1 MVSSRF
7 IGSSLISLTFLLT
20 IPGCSEENPP
30 RKSSGSTSNT
40 GGSGGNGGESSVSSS
55 GVGGFGGSGG
65 SAGSGGAP
73 AQSTFCAPDTVTTIP
88 NGANAFDVQTD
99 HYDLYAETSKADAEE
114 MARLLEAAFPAMQD
128 YFEAVPPLAAGQRLS
143 VRFFADYSNWTAA
156 LVADGIMVPNE
167 AAGYYSPT
175 NGVAY
180 LYKQGNPYYTH
191 VLLLHEAVH
200 QFHFQS
206 RLKNPNLPFWL
217 VEGIA
222 EHLGRHDWDK
232 KCVNLGVVPLM
243 SWEDMPDEALSSS
256 IDFSGIV
263 NGSVN
268 PTRAASWAIYRF
280 LDHGDNGAH
289 RAGFKAYRDAMDAN
303 QPNPSFSMLVGDPAI
318 LAPALNTYLPTAQEP
333 MMPIYIEWHH
343 VGQRAVYADS
353 GPYFSLAVTKAE
365 VKHFE
370 TQYDVPAQSPWTLGV
385 VLGYDDNQNYL
396 SLVVDNT
403 GKLRTY
409 KAGGGSLIYNDAG
422 NAPASMGNGV
432 GFISVDY
439 PTANEAKVTVNGMTS
454 TYAITWAPQ
463 SGLALNDSA
472 ALFHDID
479 WN

>member
-1 MVSSRF
+1 M
-7 IGSSLISLTFLLT
+7 ISTRYTFQAFLALTLLVT
-20 IPGCSEENPP
+20 IPACSDDRP
-30 RKSSGSTSNT
+30 RSASMSTSTNGGSGGSGGDSSGST
-40 GGSGGNGGESSVSSS
+40 
-55 GVGGFGGSGG
+55 GGFGGSGMG
-65 SAGSGGAP
+65 GSGGSIP
-73 AQSTFCAPDTVTTIP
+73 GSKYCAPDTVMTTP
-88 NGANAFDVQTD
+88 NGGNAFDVKTE
-99 HYDLYAETSKADAEE
+99 HYDLYAEGSKEDAEE
-114 MARLLEAAFPAMQD
+114 MAQLLEAAYPALQD
-128 YFEAVPPLAAGQRLS
+128 YFEATPPLAAGQRLV
-143 VRFFADYSNWTAA
+143 VRFFADYSNWAAA
-156 LVADGIMVPNE
+156 LTADGIMVPNE

-175 NGVAY
+175 NSVAY

-200 QFHFQS
+200 QFHFLS

-217 VEGIA
+217 VEGVA

-232 KCVNLGVVPLM
+232 KCVNLGVVPLL
-243 SWEDMPDEALSSS
+243 SWEDLPDDALSSS

-263 NGSVN
+263 NGNVN

-289 RAGFKAYRDAMDAN
+289 RAAFKSYRDAMDAN
-303 QPNPSFSMLVGDPAI
+303 EPNPSFLTLVGDPGA
-318 LAPALNTYLPTAQEP
+318 LSPALSAYLPMAQEP
-333 MMPIYIEWHH
+333 MMPIYIEWQH
-343 VGQRAVYADS
+343 VGQRAVFADS
-353 GPYFSLAVTKAE
+353 GPYFSLAVTKAD

-370 TQYDVPAQSPWTLGV
+370 TQYDVPSGGSWTLGV
-385 VLGYDDNQNYL
+385 VLGYDDDQNYL

-403 GKLRTY
+403 GQLRTF
-409 KAGGGSLIYNDAG
+409 KAGGGNLIYNNAG
-422 NAPASMGNGV
+422 TAPASMGNGT

-463 SGLALNDSA
+463 SGLALNNSA